1 MSSAVFLLLVSVQI
15 VVEKVERVLAQVG
28 LKANNAPHVTVG
40 VYITYVLVAMEPG
53 IFLMKAVEIKV

>member
-1 MSSAVFLLLVSVQI
+1 MSVQI